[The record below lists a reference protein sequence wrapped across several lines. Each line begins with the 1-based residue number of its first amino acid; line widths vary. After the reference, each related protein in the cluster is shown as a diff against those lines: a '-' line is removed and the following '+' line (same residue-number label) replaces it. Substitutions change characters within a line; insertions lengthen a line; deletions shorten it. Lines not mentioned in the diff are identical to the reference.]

1 MKKNYFISNNISL
14 KKTSL
19 LLAFLMMISITS
31 AQIRDFKEIEI
42 TDPICVY
49 HPDPKPFDKSKID
62 NLRKSV
68 NLTNSPCSN
77 FVVTYVG
84 FTPEAQAAFQ
94 HAVDIWAHIIESPVP
109 INVIAEFKVLGQNTL
124 GSASPASLN
133 TINGVP
139 GIDPNSWYPAALYE
153 KLLGQDRG
161 EFGGSNDIN
170 ANFNSDFDFYFGI
183 DGNPPSN
190 KHDFVSV
197 VLHELGHGL
206 GFVGFGR
213 IDGLNGAIRSSTRP
227 LVYDNFIEN
236 SNNISILTLPD
247 PSPELLTALTSNNLF
262 SNSPTAIT
270 QNGNVLPK
278 IYAPS
283 EFDGGSSYSHWDENI
298 FLAGDINSL
307 MTPQIARGE
316 ANHTPGDVTLG
327 FFKDMGWSI
336 CSTLSIEEVNSA
348 STITTWPNPFSDQIT
363 LSFSNLNSTKLNVKL
378 IDIKGSV
385 IFSKQLNYDG
395 SNSIT
400 LNNIGNL
407 QSGIY
412 IISISDSTSNLRFT
426 EKIIKY

>member
-1 MKKNYFISNNISL
+1 
-14 KKTSL
+14 
-19 LLAFLMMISITS
+19 
-31 AQIRDFKEIEI
+31 
-42 TDPICVY
+42 
-49 HPDPKPFDKSKID
+49 
-62 NLRKSV
+62 
-68 NLTNSPCSN
+68 
-77 FVVTYVG
+77 
-84 FTPEAQAAFQ
+84 
-94 HAVDIWAHIIESPVP
+94 VDIWAHIIESPVP
-109 INVIAEFKVLGQNTL
+109 INVIAEYKVLGENTL

-170 ANFNSDFDFYFGI
+170 ANFNSNFDFYFGV

-213 IDGLNGAIRSSTRP
+213 VDGLNGAIRSNTRP
-227 LVYDNFIEN
+227 LVYDNFIVN
-236 SNNISILTLPD
+236 SNNISILSLPD
-247 PSPELLTALTSNNLF
+247 PSPELLTAFTSNNLF

-270 QNGNVLPK
+270 QNGNVSPK

-283 EFDGGSSYSHWDENI
+283 EFNSGSSYSHWDEFVFPGGNT
-298 FLAGDINSL
+298 NSL
-307 MTPQIARGE
+307 MTPRIARGE
-316 ANHTPGDVTLG
+316 ANHNPGEVTLG

-336 CSTLSIEEVNSA
+336 CSTLSIEEINPT
-348 STITTWPNPFSDQIT
+348 STITAWPNPFTDQIT
-363 LSFSNLNSTKLNVKL
+363 LNFKNLNSTKLNVKL

-385 IFSKQLNYDG
+385 IFSKPLNYDG
-395 SNSIT
+395 RNSIT

-412 IISISDSTSNLRFT
+412 IISISDSSSNLRFT
-426 EKIIKY
+426 EKVIKY

>member
-1 MKKNYFISNNISL
+1 MAIS
-14 KKTSL
+14 
-19 LLAFLMMISITS
+19 
-31 AQIRDFKEIEI
+31 Q
-42 TDPICVY
+42 
-49 HPDPKPFDKSKID
+49 
-62 NLRKSV
+62 
-68 NLTNSPCSN
+68 NS
-77 FVVTYVG
+77 
-84 FTPEAQAAFQ
+84 
-94 HAVDIWAHIIESPVP
+94 
-109 INVIAEFKVLGQNTL
+109 
-124 GSASPASLN
+124 
-133 TINGVP
+133 
-139 GIDPNSWYPAALYE
+139 GI
-153 KLLGQDRG
+153 
-161 EFGGSNDIN
+161 
-170 ANFNSDFDFYFGI
+170 
-183 DGNPPSN
+183 
-190 KHDFVSV
+190 
-197 VLHELGHGL
+197 
-206 GFVGFGR
+206 
-213 IDGLNGAIRSSTRP
+213 
-227 LVYDNFIEN
+227 
-236 SNNISILTLPD
+236 
-247 PSPELLTALTSNNLF
+247 
-262 SNSPTAIT
+262 
-270 QNGNVLPK
+270 LPK

-316 ANHTPGDVTLG
+316 ANHTPGDITLG

-336 CSTLSIEEVNSA
+336 CSTLSIDEVNSA

>member
-1 MKKNYFISNNISL
+1 MI
-14 KKTSL
+14 
-19 LLAFLMMISITS
+19 ISITS

-77 FVVTYVG
+77 FVVTYLG

-109 INVIAEFKVLGQNTL
+109 INVIAEFKVLGENTL

-133 TINGVP
+133 TISGVS
-139 GIDPNSWYPAALYE
+139 GIDPNIWYPAALYE
-153 KLLGQDRG
+153 KLLGEDRS
-161 EFGGSNDIN
+161 EFGGTTDIN
-170 ANFNSDFDFYFGI
+170 ANFNSNFDFYFGI

-206 GFVGFGR
+206 GFVGLGR
-213 IDGLNGAIRSSTRP
+213 VDGLNGAIRSSTRA
-227 LVYDNFIEN
+227 LVYDNFIEDGN
-236 SNNISILTLPD
+236 DVSILTLAD

-278 IYAPS
+278 IFAPA
-283 EFDGGSSYSHWDENI
+283 EFDSGSSYSHWDEAV
-298 FLAGDINSL
+298 FSAGNSNSL
-307 MTPQIARGE
+307 MTPQIASGE